1 MVKPEAMMEPSLITT
16 PRNSAIAIIK
26 EEHRSLGYLV
36 HTLQRVLRDV
46 TAHKAEADFEL
57 IATMLYYIDTF
68 PDRCHHPKED
78 EHLFKRLRSRTAQAN
93 AVLDELQS
101 QHVTGAK
108 MMTCLEQTFVHWQGG
123 APHALRSFS
132 QMVNAYAELL
142 WSHMEREESYV
153 LAMAHEYLTEDD
165 WHAVDVAFRANADP
179 LFGPHVRE
187 EFARLKKRIINRLPR
202 KFKFPADA
210 GV

>member
-1 MVKPEAMMEPSLITT
+1 MAATAAITT

-26 EEHRSLGYLV
+26 AEHRSMGYLV
-36 HTLQRVLRDV
+36 HTLLRVLRDV
-46 TAHKAEADFEL
+46 TAHTAEADFEL

-78 EHLFKRLRSRTAQAN
+78 EYLFKRLRSRTTKAN
-93 AVLDELQS
+93 NVLDELQS
-101 QHVTGAK
+101 QHVSGAK

-123 APHALRSFS
+123 APHGLRPFL

-142 WSHMEREESYV
+142 WGHMEREENYILS
-153 LAMAHEYLTEDD
+153 MAHEYLTEDD
-165 WHAVDVAFRANADP
+165 WHAIDGAFRANDDP
-179 LFGPHVRE
+179 LFGPHVRD
-187 EFARLKKRIINRLPR
+187 EFARLKTRIINRLPR
-202 KFKFPADA
+202 KFKFPAGA